1 MKYVKTLQSLSLE
14 KIQTTMKI
22 LENELKNEKEKNN
35 QINIEHLNKII
46 IFQKRIELINKESYM
61 VKQERGKL
69 IESLEKRVDILDQQ
83 ITIEKRQNEQKI
95 SIERIEHAN
104 SLATE
109 KMLRQFL
116 KEKIRKMEERAE
128 KGGVE
133 ELKKIVFG
141 L

>member
-1 MKYVKTLQSLSLE
+1 MNCVKTLQSLALE

-22 LENELKNEKEKNN
+22 LENELKNEKEKNK
-35 QINIEHLNKII
+35 QINIEHWNKIL
-46 IFQKRIELINKESYM
+46 IFQKKNDNINKENYM
-61 VKQERGKL
+61 VTQERGKL
-69 IESLEKRVDILDQQ
+69 LESLEKRVEILDKQ
-83 ITIEKRQNEQKI
+83 ITIEKRKNEKKI
-95 SIERIEHAN
+95 SIERIEHEN
-104 SLATE
+104 SLTTE

-116 KEKIRKMEERAE
+116 NEKIRKMEERAE

>member
-22 LENELKNEKEKNN
+22 LENELKNEKEKNK

>member
-1 MKYVKTLQSLSLE
+1 MSYVKTLQSLSLE

-22 LENELKNEKEKNN
+22 LENELKHEKEKNK

-46 IFQKRIELINKESYM
+46 IFQKRIEIINKESYM
-61 VKQERGKL
+61 VTQERGKL
-69 IESLEKRVDILDQQ
+69 IESLEKRVEILDQQ

-95 SIERIEHAN
+95 SIERIEHEN

-116 KEKIRKMEERAE
+116 KEKIRKVEERAE

>member
-1 MKYVKTLQSLSLE
+1 MSYVKTLQSLSLE

-22 LENELKNEKEKNN
+22 LENELKNEKEKNK

-46 IFQKRIELINKESYM
+46 IFQKRIEIINKESYM
-61 VKQERGKL
+61 VTQERGKL
-69 IESLEKRVDILDQQ
+69 IESLEKRVEILDQQ

-95 SIERIEHAN
+95 SIERIEHEN

-116 KEKIRKMEERAE
+116 KEKIRKVEERAE